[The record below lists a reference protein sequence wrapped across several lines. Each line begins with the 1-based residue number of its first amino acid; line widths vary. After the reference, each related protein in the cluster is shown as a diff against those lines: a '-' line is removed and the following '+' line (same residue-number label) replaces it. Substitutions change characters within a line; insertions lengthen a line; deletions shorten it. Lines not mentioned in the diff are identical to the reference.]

1 MWAKHKARLTWHVPI
16 TVLRTEFTTSEGDDH
31 YTCGHWGTTQPTTKV
46 IGKVV
51 EMYWVWFRIAAAATA
66 LSGVV
71 AGFVVNVD
79 RAARQHE
86 QLGSVMA
93 NYFSLFTIVTTL
105 LSVATLAVAA
115 NWSERHPG
123 SSPEPLGI
131 ALSLAVVSG
140 PLFLLGIVYNVLLRG
155 LPSAI
160 ALGDS
165 AGIALLDRY
174 AAEVL
179 HVVMPIYFLLDL
191 LLAPRRRAL
200 PWWTLAV
207 IVSYPVGWIT
217 YTMVRGERVGNPDGT
232 TPWWY
237 PYPFLDPHI
246 AGGYNAPLLYIGVM
260 TTVLIGIGA
269 MIIAV
274 GRYRARRALRPHHH
288 RTSGAVA
295 V

>member
-1 MWAKHKARLTWHVPI
+1 
-16 TVLRTEFTTSEGDDH
+16 
-31 YTCGHWGTTQPTTKV
+31 
-46 IGKVV
+46 
-51 EMYWVWFRIAAAATA
+51 MYWVWFRIAAAATA

-86 QLGSVMA
+86 QLGDVMA

-105 LSVATLAVAA
+105 LSVVALAVAA
-115 NWSERHPG
+115 NWAERHPG

-140 PLFLLGIVYNVLLRG
+140 PIFLLGIVYNVLLRG
-155 LPSAI
+155 LPSAV

-179 HVVMPIYFLLDL
+179 HVVMPIYFVLDL

-200 PWWTLAV
+200 PWWSLGV
-207 IVSYPVGWIT
+207 MVGYPVAWIT
-217 YTMVRGERVGNPDGT
+217 YTMVRGERVANPDGT

-237 PYPFLDPHI
+237 PYPFLDPHL
-246 AGGYNAPLLYIGVM
+246 AGGYNAPLLYIAVM
-260 TTVLIGIGA
+260 TAVLLGIGA
-269 MIIAV
+269 MIVAI
-274 GRYRARRALRPHHH
+274 GRYRARRATRSRHP
-288 RTSGAVA
+288 RTRGALMV
-295 V
+295 